1 MGPDTDPTIADH
13 ERLTETT
20 SSPSDA
26 IAPHVSS
33 EEERDLTASDD
44 PRRSDRRRLQH
55 ERRRRR
61 RVGLVVL
68 GVVVALVGAGIGI
81 WLATRGSGSS
91 TSTSANTYLADGVR
105 AQLAGQL
112 ALADADYLH
121 VIRLDPHNKIAW
133 YDLGVIQQQ
142 SGNKQQAET
151 DYDKAI
157 AADSRYVPALYNL
170 GTLVAP
176 ADPASAARIYEKVIS
191 IQPGMAAAHLNLGY
205 ALKAM
210 GQYASGQAQ
219 IAEALRLDPSLSPS
233 GSSSTTTPPNPAPSS

>member
-1 MGPDTDPTIADH
+1 MGPDTDPSIADH
-13 ERLTETT
+13 QRLTETT
-20 SSPSDA
+20 SSPSGA
-26 IAPHVSS
+26 VSPHVSP
-33 EEERDLTASDD
+33 EEEGGLTASDD
-44 PRRSDRRRLQH
+44 FGRSERRRLLH

-61 RVGLVVL
+61 RMGLVL

-112 ALADADYLH
+112 ALADSDYLH

-151 DYDKAI
+151 DYDRAI
-157 AADSRYVPALYNL
+157 AVDSRYVPALYNL

-176 ADPASAARIYEKVIS
+176 TDPATAARIYEKVIS

-210 GQYASGQAQ
+210 GQYANGQAQ
-219 IAEALRLDPSLSPS
+219 IADALRLDPSLSPS
-233 GSSSTTTPPNPAPSS
+233 GSSSATTPPNPAPSS